1 MIVGKKRNTLTRR
14 FVFWFPRVVFLL
26 FILFPFYWTLATAV
40 KPESVVLR
48 LPLDY
53 VPWPPIFDSFINVW
67 TNLGFERFFYSS
79 VQLAGGVLLV
89 VTTTAILAG
98 YAMARFRFRG
108 MFAVLILFLVTQMFP
123 AILFLVPLVF
133 ITKFLGIFNTIW
145 AAIWPQAAHTT
156 PFCTVMM
163 IGFYR
168 GVPRELEEA
177 AMIDGCNRF
186 TALFRVILPA
196 VLPGIVATAI
206 FAFIDAWNAFLVPFV
221 LINDDNHW
229 PLTVGLNRLLSE
241 YEILWSG
248 ICAGSVLALI
258 PAFIFFAYIQKYLIR
273 GLAGAV
279 KG

>member
-1 MIVGKKRNTLTRR
+1 
-14 FVFWFPRVVFLL
+14 
-26 FILFPFYWTLATAV
+26 
-40 KPESVVLR
+40 
-48 LPLDY
+48 
-53 VPWPPIFDSFINVW
+53 
-67 TNLGFERFFYSS
+67 
-79 VQLAGGVLLV
+79 
-89 VTTTAILAG
+89 
-98 YAMARFRFRG
+98 
-108 MFAVLILFLVTQMFP
+108 
-123 AILFLVPLVF
+123 
-133 ITKFLGIFNTIW
+133 
-145 AAIWPQAAHTT
+145 
-156 PFCTVMM
+156 MM

-186 TALFRVILPA
+186 TALFRVILPT

-248 ICAGSVLALI
+248 ISAGSVLALI